1 MMARLCI
8 RTGSGCSVSWRARG
22 QEAGTTTARW
32 QDKRPHIARR
42 SGGCFCRIFW
52 RAPHI
57 AVLIG
62 NVRLTPNCLYQ
73 RDFSHIAGSR
83 HGR

>member
-32 QDKRPHIARR
+32 QDKRAHLVRR
-42 SGGCFCRIFW
+42 SGGCFCRFF
-52 RAPHI
+52 RVCAHVA
-57 AVLIG
+57 AVLR
-62 NVRLTPNCLYQ
+62 NVRSCLNPLG
-73 RDFSHIAGSR
+73 RLALSHIAGP
-83 HGR
+83 HYGR

>member
-1 MMARLCI
+1 MSCGSSF
-8 RTGSGCSVSWRARG
+8 RTLSHSGVTWRAQG
-22 QEAGTTTARW
+22 GEAGTTTARW

-42 SGGCFCRIFW
+42 SGGCICRIFW

-57 AVLIG
+57 AVPIG
-62 NVRLTPNCLYQ
+62 NVRLTPNYLYQ
-73 RDFSHIAGSR
+73 RDFSHIAGLR